1 MWLVIL
7 DERGRPQAWHDT
19 PPAITEALAGL
30 GLPGLQ
36 TGRIAVHGGTAP
48 ADDAPAHA
56 AGAALAGG
64 PTRRGHAAVDAA
76 ALAAL
81 HRRFRVRSA
90 DRVRLAPGDA
100 RWPVLRARFRQRHTH
115 ADHELR
121 VFVRGRGLF
130 DLPLPDGRRAQ
141 LLCEA
146 GDWLAVPPGVPHAFD
161 AGREPE
167 FDALRLFSAADGWV
181 SQPTADAATA
191 PLPDLDALLAERE
204 RLLAPA

>member
-1 MWLVIL
+1 MWLLIL
-7 DERGRPQAWHDT
+7 DEHGRPRARHDT
-19 PPAITEALAGL
+19 PPAVTEALAGL

-36 TGRIAVHGGTAP
+36 TGHLAVHNDGGSP
-48 ADDAPAHA
+48 ADDPAGSGPDARA
-56 AGAALAGG
+56 AGVL
-64 PTRRGHAAVDAA
+64 RGSPAVDAA

-81 HRRFRVRSA
+81 HRRFGVRSA
-90 DRVRLAPGDA
+90 DRVRLTPGDA
-100 RWPVLRARFRQRHTH
+100 RWPQLRAGLRRRHAH

-141 LLCEA
+141 LVCEA

-161 AGREPE
+161 AGRVP
-167 FDALRLFSAADGWV
+167 DVDVLRLFSTAEGGLP
-181 SQPTADAATA
+181 QPTADADAA
-191 PLPDLDALLAERE
+191 PLPDLDALLTARE